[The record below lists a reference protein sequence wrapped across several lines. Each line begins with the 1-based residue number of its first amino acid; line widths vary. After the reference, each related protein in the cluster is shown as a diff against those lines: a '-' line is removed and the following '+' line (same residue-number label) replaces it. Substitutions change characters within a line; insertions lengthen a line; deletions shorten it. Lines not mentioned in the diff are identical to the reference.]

1 MEGGGWKVEGEGW
14 ELKGGRWWVEGTGW
28 KGRGKGRRGGW
39 CAALLAHLVDEVE
52 RAPLG
57 THDVTGRGAHRA
69 HEGQQ
74 LQLGRERRGELEQRL
89 LGSRSGSG

>member
-1 MEGGGWKVEGEGW
+1 MEGGGWKVEGGGC
-14 ELKGGRWWVEGTGW
+14 ELKGRGWWVEGTGW
-28 KGRGKGRRGGW
+28 KGRGKGRRGGG
-39 CAALLAHLVDEVE
+39 AALLAHLVDEVE

-57 THDVTGRGAHRA
+57 THDVAGRGAHRA

-89 LGSRSGSG
+89 LGLRLGSG